1 VDDSRVTS
9 HESRV
14 QSQDSP
20 FGSIHDS
27 RLQTRD
33 LVTMPIF
40 TTQHENGIALVTFDL
55 AGESVNKLSSAA
67 RLELEALLNQL
78 RDDGGTRAIVLIS
91 GKADNFIAGADIEEF
106 TALTTQAQAERLSFE
121 GQETVSRVETFH
133 KPIVAAI
140 NGACLGGGLEL
151 ALACHY
157 RIATDHPKT
166 QLGLPEVQLGLIPGA
181 GGCQRLPRL
190 IGARAALDMILTGRT
205 ERAAK
210 ALRLGLVDEVV
221 PPSILRQ
228 TAIAAADRLVREGLP
243 KRTATGGLPGLVLD
257 RTSAGRRLV
266 YRESR
271 KQILKKNGGHYPAPF
286 AALEAVRVGLEQG
299 VAAGLAE
306 EHRAFGQLAVGDV
319 SRRLVQIFFATTALK
334 KDDGVPPGKATP
346 RQIRRLG
353 VVGSGFMGAG
363 IAGTAVLNVEIDTRL
378 KDADLDRVGKGLRA
392 ADALLTERLKRRRI
406 SRSQYDRLSG
416 LLSGSVDFSGFS
428 RADLVIEAVF
438 EDLDTKRRVLAEVE
452 EHVRPDTIFAT
463 NTSTI
468 PIRQIA
474 ARARRP
480 ERVLGMHFFSPVEK
494 MPLLEVIPTLAS
506 APDMVVTAVR
516 FGRRMGK
523 TVIVVADRPG
533 FWVNRILSPYLNE
546 AGHLLQEGV
555 PIGLIDRVMTSFG
568 FPVGPVALLDEV
580 GLDVAEKAGGV
591 MHEAFGE
598 RMKPAGAL
606 GRLIGGSRLGRKNG
620 RGFYQYKEGHKAGP
634 DNGVYALLNVRPVDA
649 DPELVQRRL
658 VYSMLNEAALA
669 SAEDVVRSPRDGDI
683 GAIFGIGFPA
693 FRGGPLR
700 MIDDLSAA
708 GVVET
713 LYQLQEQFGER
724 FRPAAS
730 LLEMARGSR
739 RYYPA

>member
-1 VDDSRVTS
+1 MSAFS
-9 HESRV
+9 
-14 QSQDSP
+14 
-20 FGSIHDS
+20 
-27 RLQTRD
+27 
-33 LVTMPIF
+33 
-40 TTQHENGIALVTFDL
+40 TQNENGIAVITFDL
-55 AGESVNKLSSAA
+55 PGEPVNKLTAA
-67 RLELEALLNQL
+67 VRVELEALLIGL
-78 RDDGGTRAIVLIS
+78 RDDPATRAVVLIS
-91 GKADNFIAGADIEEF
+91 GKPDNFIAGADIEEF
-106 TALTTQAQAERLSFE
+106 TALTSQDAAERLSFE

-140 NGACLGGGLEL
+140 HGACLGGGLEL

-190 IGARAALDMILTGRT
+190 IGARAALDMILAGRS
-205 ERAAK
+205 ERASK

-221 PPSILRQ
+221 PPSILQRV
-228 TAIAAADRLVREGLP
+228 AVSAADRLARDGLP
-243 KRTATGGLPGLVLD
+243 KRAGKGGLPGLLLD
-257 RTSAGRRLV
+257 RTAAGRRLV
-266 YRESR
+266 YRAAR
-271 KQILKKNGGHYPAPF
+271 KQVLKRTGGHYPAPL
-286 AALEAVRVGLEQG
+286 AALETVRVGLEQG
-299 VAAGLAE
+299 VTAGLAE
-306 EHRAFGQLAVGDV
+306 EHRAFGELAVGDV
-319 SRRLVQIFFATTALK
+319 SRKLVQIFFATTALK
-334 KDDGVPPGKATP
+334 KDDGVPPGSGTP

-353 VVGSGFMGAG
+353 IIGSGFMGAG
-363 IAGTAVLNVEIDTRL
+363 IAGTAVLNVEVDTRL
-378 KDADLDRVGKGLRA
+378 KDADLTRVGKGLSSATRLL
-392 ADALLTERLKRRRI
+392 ADRLKKRRLTRPQYERL
-406 SRSQYDRLSG
+406 SA
-416 LLSGSVDFSGFS
+416 LLSGSSDYSGFQ

-438 EDLDTKRRVLAEVE
+438 EDLNVKRKVLAEVE
-452 EHVRPDTIFAT
+452 AVVRPDAIFAT

-474 ARARRP
+474 EEARRP
-480 ERVLGMHFFSPVEK
+480 ERVLGMHFFSPVER
-494 MPLLEVIPTLAS
+494 MPLLEVIPTSAT
-506 APDMVVTAVR
+506 APDTLITAVR

-555 PIGLIDRVMTSFG
+555 PIEVIDRTMTSFG

-580 GLDVAEKAGGV
+580 GLDVAEKAGNV

-606 GRLIGGSRLGRKNG
+606 GRMLGATRLGRKNG
-620 RGFYQYKEGHKAGP
+620 QGFYRYRQGHKS
-634 DNGVYALLNVRPVDA
+634 GVDKSVYPLLGVRPAEAHPD
-649 DPELVQRRL
+649 LVQRRL
-658 VYSMLNEAALA
+658 IYAMLNEAAMA
-669 SAEDVVRSPRDGDI
+669 CAENVVRSPRDADI

-700 MIDDLSAA
+700 MIDDVGA
-708 GVVET
+708 GRVVET

-730 LLEMARGSR
+730 LLEMSR
-739 RYYPA
+739 RSGRYYPA